1 MTLKQIQIA
10 ALAAT
15 FIAGGSVFAN
25 AQGNSGNTKLKGLD
39 RADQVAGEHGAQGRA
54 NARVK
59 SGKTSSA
66 TVGSSLSS
74 SRSNSG
80 EGKLKGLNRAD
91 QVAGEHG
98 AQGRANARS
107 KNKNY

>member
-1 MTLKQIQIA
+1 MA

-15 FIAGGSVFAN
+15 FLAGSSAFAY
-25 AQGNSGNTKLKGLD
+25 AQGNSGDTKLKGLD
-39 RADQVAGEHGAQGRA
+39 RADQVAGEHGAEGRA

-59 SGKTSSA
+59 SGKTSSTS
-66 TVGSSLSS
+66 TVGAGLSS

-91 QVAGEHG
+91 EVAGEHG
-98 AQGRANARS
+98 AQGRANARV

>member
-1 MTLKQIQIA
+1 MILKQIQIA

-15 FIAGGSVFAN
+15 FIAGGSAFAY

-59 SGKTSSA
+59 SGKISSTS
-66 TVGSSLSS
+66 TVGLSS
-74 SRSNSG
+74 SKGNSG
-80 EGKLKGLNRAD
+80 EGKLKGLDRAD

-98 AQGRANARS
+98 AKGRANARS

>member
-1 MTLKQIQIA
+1 MTLKHIQIA

-15 FIAGGSVFAN
+15 FLAGGSAFAY
-25 AQGNSGNTKLKGLD
+25 AQGNSGKTKLKGLD

-59 SGKTSSA
+59 SGKTSNLRA
-66 TVGSSLSS
+66 GLSS
-74 SRSNSG
+74 SRRNSG

-98 AQGRANARS
+98 AQGRANARL